1 MYQVYFPTSS
11 PYVTAV
17 GGTQGP
23 ELTKE
28 GVFDGSEI
36 TCSSV
41 TKAAIT
47 SGGAFS
53 NYYMRA
59 NTASFQSTA
68 VDNYLKSVAGTNRAP
83 AVGFNTGGRAYPD
96 IAAVAAA
103 YAVVADADGG
113 HVVMHGT
120 SASAPFIAGL
130 FSNVNAKRLAAGK
143 GSLGWVNPT
152 LYQTYIEFTNDITE
166 GNNLCVADGT
176 CCSEGFYAAKGWDPT
191 TGIYVYIYIHHCIR
205 YVEMDM
211 CIHKYLHICYLLFML

>member
-1 MYQVYFPTSS
+1 MHLYHALNFAYTGDDGAPSRAVRGGNKDKCGYQVYFPTSS

-68 VDNYLKSVAGTNRAP
+68 VDNYLKNVAGTNRAP
-83 AVGFNTGGRAYPD
+83 VAGFNTGGRGYPD
-96 IAAVAAA
+96 LGI
-103 YAVVADADGG
+103 
-113 HVVMHGT
+113 
-120 SASAPFIAGL
+120 
-130 FSNVNAKRLAAGK
+130 
-143 GSLGWVNPT
+143 SLSYP
-152 LYQTYIEFTNDITE
+152 
-166 GNNLCVADGT
+166 
-176 CCSEGFYAAKGWDPT
+176 
-191 TGIYVYIYIHHCIR
+191 
-205 YVEMDM
+205 
-211 CIHKYLHICYLLFML
+211 